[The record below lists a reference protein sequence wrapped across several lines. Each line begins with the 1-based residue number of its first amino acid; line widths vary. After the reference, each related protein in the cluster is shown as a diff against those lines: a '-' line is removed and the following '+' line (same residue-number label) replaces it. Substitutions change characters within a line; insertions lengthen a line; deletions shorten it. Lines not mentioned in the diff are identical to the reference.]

1 MYFLFHFRVRAK
13 NVTSTRVGEARSQ
26 RSTFLFQWWCNHGNP
41 WRLSLLSKRCKAPVR
56 CKLVTLAKGGDNSR
70 ALLSSVIV
78 CFFFLHEWHLYVR
91 NYDPVGISTYSRKW
105 MRYQKPWNRIIW
117 HQKIAPQIVQ
127 VNAWLEGFLAFFY
140 VSFFCNS
147 SSNWYHVIGKNLC
160 IVGPRVS
167 LWLIHHLEVPKVRG
181 NWLVQGQSWPCFL
194 GGRVN
199 ARPLIFL

>member
-1 MYFLFHFRVRAK
+1 MRHIKHNKRIFSFLRPERHISQGLTRCCTMYFPFHFRVRAK

-91 NYDPVGISTYSRKW
+91 NYDPVGTISTYSRKW
-105 MRYQKPWNRIIW
+105 MRYQKPWNRIYGIRRLHPKLYKW
-117 HQKIAPQIVQ
+117 MLGWK
-127 VNAWLEGFLAFFY
+127 GF
-140 VSFFCNS
+140 
-147 SSNWYHVIGKNLC
+147 
-160 IVGPRVS
+160 
-167 LWLIHHLEVPKVRG
+167 
-181 NWLVQGQSWPCFL
+181 
-194 GGRVN
+194 
-199 ARPLIFL
+199 